1 MLMSGRPS
9 LNDESGTTIIELLVG
24 MAMGMIVLVGLT
36 MVIITT
42 MHGTARVDARVEA
55 TQNARLTV
63 TKIIEE
69 LHSACIAPQIAPV
82 KEGSSKTKLIFWHAA
97 SGEGHATTPVPVK
110 SEISWAEDGTMRQ
123 VDKAKTG
130 IVNGEYSFEPV
141 GTTRTLISNVS
152 PPPGGAIF
160 AYYNYANGTLSGT
173 PLPTNPSLSKANAEQ
188 TILVEVTLV
197 AEPASN
203 PVSDASADATVSDS
217 ATLRLT
223 PPSFSES
230 AAAPPCQ

>member
-1 MLMSGRPS
+1 MSDRPS
-9 LNDESGTTIIELLVG
+9 LSDESGTTIVELLVG

-42 MHGTARVDARVEA
+42 LHGTARVDARVEA

-63 TKIIEE
+63 TRIMEQ

-82 KEGSSKTKLIFWHAA
+82 KEGSNATKLIFWHAA
-97 SGEGHATTPVPVK
+97 SNEGHATVPKPVK
-110 SEISWAEDGTMRQ
+110 SEIALTEAGTLSQ
-123 VDKAKTG
+123 VDKAETG
-130 IVNGEYSFEPV
+130 IVNGEYVFEPV

-152 PPPGGAIF
+152 PPPNGAIF
-160 AYYNYANGTLSGT
+160 RYYNYVSGALSTSPLAT
-173 PLPTNPSLSKANAEQ
+173 PLSKITAGE
-188 TILVEVTLV
+188 TIYVKVKLV

-203 PVSDASADATVSDS
+203 PVGDASADATVSDS

-223 PPSFSES
+223 PPSFNET
-230 AAAPPCQ
+230 AAASPCQ